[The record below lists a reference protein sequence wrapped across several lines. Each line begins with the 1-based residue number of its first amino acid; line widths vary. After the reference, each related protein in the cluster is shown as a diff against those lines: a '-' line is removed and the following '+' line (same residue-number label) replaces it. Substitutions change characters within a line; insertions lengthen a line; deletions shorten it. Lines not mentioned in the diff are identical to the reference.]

1 MSWLQNMIFGFAF
14 SFIGSIPPGSIN
26 LTVIQLSLRHQAG
39 AAFRLGLA
47 AAIVEFAYAAIAIK
61 FQLFITSTPGVQEN
75 FQLIAASVLILLGIL
90 SFLSVRKKT
99 KKQTSSLTDS
109 GFRKGILISL
119 ANPLAMPFWIA
130 VTAYL
135 QSNRWISFDDISIW
149 TYVWGISIGT
159 LALLS
164 LFALAAYRVS
174 KFVRPDNRLI
184 KIIPGIVLVSLGTYS
199 LLNLYLM

>member
-1 MSWLQNMIFGFAF
+1 M
-14 SFIGSIPPGSIN
+14 
-26 LTVIQLSLRHQAG
+26 
-39 AAFRLGLA
+39 
-47 AAIVEFAYAAIAIK
+47 VEFAYAAIAIK

-199 LLNLYLM
+199 LVNLYLM